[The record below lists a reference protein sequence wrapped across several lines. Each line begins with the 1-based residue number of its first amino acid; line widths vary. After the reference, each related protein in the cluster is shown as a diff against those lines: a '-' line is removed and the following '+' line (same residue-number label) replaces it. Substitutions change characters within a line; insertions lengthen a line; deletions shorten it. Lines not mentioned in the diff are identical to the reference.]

1 MSAIQ
6 AQIDELQ
13 KQLVIQQIAEREKKQ
28 KKTIVEGSIEQLEEF
43 CNLSD
48 KILDKPPPGAE
59 ARAAEK
65 ERYEKRREREPYL
78 PPFRTSPGETLK
90 EVFHNRLDP
99 THKLYESYHPARAA
113 TNSGSP
119 FATRGVVD
127 PDLKHFDDWF
137 KFKGRNHP
145 INRRGSMLTPAE
157 LEVIKNEW
165 SRELEN
171 RVYSTTSAG
180 DMYMNQTL
188 KCILAIVKKQQQEI
202 DWLKSKLDICFLK
215 KLK

>member
-48 KILDKPPPGAE
+48 KILDKPSPGAE
-59 ARAAEK
+59 ARAAAK
-65 ERYEKRREREPYL
+65 ERYERRRERGEGL
-78 PPFRTSPGETLK
+78 PPFSQTHPSPGETLK

-99 THKLYESYHPARAA
+99 THKLYEIYHPVQKGKF
-113 TNSGSP
+113 S
-119 FATRGVVD
+119 TRGVVD
-127 PDLKHFDDWF
+127 PELKQFDDWF
-137 KFKGRNHP
+137 KFKARNHP
-145 INRRGSMLTPAE
+145 INRRGSMLTPVE

-165 SRELEN
+165 VRELEN

-202 DWLKSKLDICFLK
+202 DWLKSKLA
-215 KLK
+215 